1 MLNRV
6 IRLTPGSRV
15 HFLAALAVVSA
26 VGAIAQDLTG
36 IWQGTVKNPDTKQEL
51 RTVIKIASSKGN
63 PILGNFYSIDQ
74 TYLVFPATITVQG
87 STVKMNIPGIAAT
100 YEGKLSPD
108 GSKMTGTVKGFSV
121 PTPWN
126 MARVSEAEAWA
137 IPKPPTPPRPMAAD
151 ADPAFEVATI
161 KPSNPDTRQGGLRVQ
176 DSNIA
181 IQYVTLAELFRQVY
195 EIHPNQVIG
204 LPSWTSSERFDI
216 TGKPDVPG
224 QPNTDQLKVMVRK
237 LLTSRFQLAFHKE
250 PRELPV
256 FSLNVAK
263 GSVKI
268 AENKEKSENTGVI
281 FRGPGSFLLNN
292 LNMDEFAQML
302 QNSAVDRPVVNQTG
316 LAGKYTFSLV
326 WTPDNALT
334 ALPNPNP
341 LATADRADIPPDL
354 FTAIQQQLGLK
365 LDATRLRVEVMV
377 IDKIEKPSAN

>member
-1 MLNRV
+1 MSNPFT
-6 IRLTPGSRV
+6 RLTPRSRV
-15 HFLAALAVVSA
+15 NFLAALAVVSA
-26 VGAIAQDLTG
+26 AGALAQDLTG
-36 IWQGTVKNPDTKQEL
+36 IWQGTVKNPDTKEEL

-63 PILGNFYSIDQ
+63 PILGSFYSIDQ
-74 TYLVFPATITVQG
+74 TFLVFPATITVQG

-126 MARVSEAEAWA
+126 MARVSEADAWA

-161 KPSNPDTRQGGLRVQ
+161 KPSNPDSRQGGLRVQ
-176 DSNIA
+176 DSNVA
-181 IQYVTLAELFRQVY
+181 IQYVTFGELFRQVY
-195 EIHPNQVIG
+195 DIHPNQVIG

-216 TGKPDVPG
+216 AGKPDVPG
-224 QPNTDQLKVMVRK
+224 QPNTDQVKVMVRK
-237 LLTSRFQLAFHKE
+237 LLASRFQLAFHKE
-250 PRELPV
+250 QRELPV
-256 FSLNVAK
+256 FSLNLAK
-263 GSVKI
+263 GGAKI
-268 AENKEKSENTGVI
+268 AVNKEKSENTGII

-292 LNMDEFAQML
+292 LNMDEFARML
-302 QNSAVDRPVVNQTG
+302 QNSAVDRPVVNQSG
-316 LAGKYTFSLV
+316 LAGKYTFALV
-326 WTPDNALT
+326 WTPDNALA

-341 LATADRADIPPDL
+341 LATPDRADIPPDL

-365 LDATRLRVEVMV
+365 LDATRLRVDVMV

>member
-1 MLNRV
+1 LKAQRRPHV
-6 IRLTPGSRV
+6 EPHLPTQAKQPAKLSGRTRTCVRRGGACAGPYR
-15 HFLAALAVVSA
+15 HLARH
-26 VGAIAQDLTG
+26 GE
-36 IWQGTVKNPDTKQEL
+36 NPDTKQEL

-100 YEGKLSPD
+100 YEGKLSAD
-108 GSKMTGTVKGFSV
+108 GNKMTGTVKGFSV

-126 MARVSEAEAWA
+126 MTRVSEAEAWA

-151 ADPAFEVATI
+151 ADPAFDVATI
-161 KPSNPDTRQGGLRVQ
+161 KPSNPDTMQSSLRVQ

-181 IQYVTLAELFRQVY
+181 IQYVTFAELFRQVY

-216 TGKPDVPG
+216 AGKPDVPG

-237 LLTSRFQLAFHKE
+237 LLVSRFQLAFHTE
-250 PRELPV
+250 QRELPA
-256 FSLNVAK
+256 FSLNLAK
-263 GSVKI
+263 GGAKI

-292 LNMDEFAQML
+292 LNMNEFARML

-334 ALPNPNP
+334 ALPKSQPP
-341 LATADRADIPPDL
+341 GRCRPRRYPARSLRRHPAAT
-354 FTAIQQQLGLK
+354 GLE
-365 LDATRLRVEVMV
+365 A
-377 IDKIEKPSAN
+377 

>member
-1 MLNRV
+1 MLSR
-6 IRLTPGSRV
+6 ITQLMPGSRANLV
-15 HFLAALAVVSA
+15 AMLAVVSVA
-26 VGAIAQDLTG
+26 GAHAQDLTG
-36 IWQGTVKNPDTKQEL
+36 TWQGTVRNPDTKQEL

-63 PILGNFYSIDQ
+63 PILGDFYSIDQ
-74 TYLVFPATITVQG
+74 TYLVFPTTITVQG

-100 YEGKLSPD
+100 YEGKLSPE
-108 GSKMTGTVKGFSV
+108 GNRMTGTVKGFSV

-126 MARVSEAEAWA
+126 MARISDAEAWA

-161 KPSNPDTRQGGLRVQ
+161 KPSNPDTRQGGSRAQ

-181 IQYVTLAELFRQVY
+181 IQYVTVAALFRQVY
-195 EIHPNQVIG
+195 EMHPNQVIG

-216 TGKPDVPG
+216 AGKPDVPG
-224 QPNTDQLKVMVRK
+224 QPNADQLKVMLRK
-237 LLTSRFQLAFHKE
+237 LLASRFQLAFHKE
-250 PRELPV
+250 QRELPV
-256 FSLNVAK
+256 FSLSLAK
-263 GSVKI
+263 GGAKI
-268 AENKEKSENTGVI
+268 AGNTEKSENSGVI

-292 LNMDEFAQML
+292 LDMDEFARML

-341 LATADRADIPPDL
+341 LAAPDRTDIPPDL

-377 IDKIEKPSAN
+377 IDKIERPSAN